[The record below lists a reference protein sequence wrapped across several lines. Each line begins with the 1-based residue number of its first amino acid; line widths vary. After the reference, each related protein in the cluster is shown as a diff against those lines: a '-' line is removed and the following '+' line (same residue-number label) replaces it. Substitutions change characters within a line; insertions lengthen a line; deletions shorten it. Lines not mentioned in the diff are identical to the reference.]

1 MGTPGKGVLGEQ
13 VFAPILS
20 PMARGTSSNDATIR
34 MLNLLALLT
43 ETKVPLTIEQI
54 ANEMNFLELQ
64 YRYPV
69 KASAR
74 RTTFNRDKGA
84 LVKMGIPV
92 ITSTLSGQDAGV
104 GAYIIDKEAYA
115 LIDFGLTREEL
126 EALQIA
132 AAAVQIEK
140 PWGRQAVQWLGG
152 AVEEPPTSAVAHLST
167 SSPVLVAL
175 WTAVANRAEV
185 TFSYHGRARTL
196 RPYGVIN
203 RNGFW
208 YLVGFDTGYDA
219 QRTYR
224 IDRIEGDVT
233 PGPAGSFVR
242 PDDFDIESSVPTDPK
257 TFGNGASEHA
267 TVRIDANL
275 ASGVIAELGRDAVV
289 NENADTGQIDVKV
302 ACGNFDAFRV
312 WLFAMVDRA
321 EVVEPESVRRRI
333 VDELVALGGAK

>member
-1 MGTPGKGVLGEQ
+1 VLGEQ

-20 PMARGTSSNDATIR
+20 PMARGTSSNEATIR

-54 ANEMNFLELQ
+54 ANEMSFLEPQ

-84 LVKMGIPV
+84 LVRMGIPV

-167 SSPVLVAL
+167 SSPVLVAV

-233 PGPAGSFVR
+233 SGPAGAFVR
-242 PDDFDIESSVPTDPK
+242 PTGFDIESSVPTDPK

-289 NENADTGQIDVKV
+289 NENPDTGQIDVKV

-333 VDELVALGGAK
+333 IDELVSLGGAK

>member
-1 MGTPGKGVLGEQ
+1 
-13 VFAPILS
+13 
-20 PMARGTSSNDATIR
+20 

-54 ANEMNFLELQ
+54 ANEMNFRELP

>member
-1 MGTPGKGVLGEQ
+1 
-13 VFAPILS
+13 
-20 PMARGTSSNDATIR
+20 MARGTSSNEATIR

-54 ANEMNFLELQ
+54 ANEMNFLEPQ

-69 KASAR
+69 KPSAR

-84 LVKMGIPV
+84 LVRMGIPV

-115 LIDFGLTREEL
+115 LIDFGLTPDEL
-126 EALQIA
+126 VALQSA

-152 AVEEPPTSAVAHLST
+152 AVEEPPTSAVAHLNNA
-167 SSPVLVAL
+167 SPALVSL
-175 WTAVANRAEV
+175 WTAVGTRAQV
-185 TFSYHGRARTL
+185 TFTYHGRVRTL
-196 RPYGVIN
+196 NPHGIIN

-208 YLVGFDTGYDA
+208 YLVGFDTGYGE

-224 IDRIEGDVT
+224 VDRIEGDVSC
-233 PGPAGSFVR
+233 GDAGAFARPA
-242 PDDFDIESSVPTDPK
+242 DFDIESSVPTDPK

-267 TVRIDANL
+267 VVRVDANL
-275 ASGVIAELGRDAVV
+275 ASGVIAELGSDAVV
-289 NENADTGQIDVKV
+289 AQNADTGQIDVKV

-321 EVVEPESVRRRI
+321 EVISPESVRARVI
-333 VDELVALGGAK
+333 SELVALGGAR